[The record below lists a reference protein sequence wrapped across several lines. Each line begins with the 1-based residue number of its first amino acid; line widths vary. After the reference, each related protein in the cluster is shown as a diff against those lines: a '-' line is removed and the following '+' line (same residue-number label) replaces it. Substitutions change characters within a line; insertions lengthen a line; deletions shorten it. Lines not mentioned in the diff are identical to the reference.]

1 MGSLEKKSKGHWTI
15 YVWPFFGLNWAI
27 NLRSYKMA
35 LVQRLSVSL
44 RSGAR
49 CLSSTKVATERIG
62 SGDGSSGWKW
72 DKGGVGMG
80 GKDAGKATEIKE
92 AVGKGKDYQVPE
104 FFKYNPYSYFDLE
117 TAMVKQRNVQPKSG
131 ATEFW

>member
-1 MGSLEKKSKGHWTI
+1 MGLKASKNSPTLA
-15 YVWPFFGLNWAI
+15 F
-27 NLRSYKMA
+27 NLAFCAHPRRCNLLTYDA
-35 LVQRLSVSL
+35 LGTENIGF

-49 CLSSTKVATERIG
+49 CLSSTNIATERFG

-92 AVGKGKDYQVPE
+92 SVGKGKDYQVPE
-104 FFKYNPYSYFDLE
+104 FFKYNPYSYFDIE
-117 TAMVKQRNVQPKSG
+117 TA
-131 ATEFW
+131 